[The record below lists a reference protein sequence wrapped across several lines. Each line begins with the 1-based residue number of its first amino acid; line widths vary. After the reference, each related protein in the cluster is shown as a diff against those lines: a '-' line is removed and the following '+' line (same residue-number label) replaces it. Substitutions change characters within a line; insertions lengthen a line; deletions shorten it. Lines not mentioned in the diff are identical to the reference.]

1 MQIGQRCQLENGAR
15 GEIKYIGKVI
25 DIGYGWF
32 IGIELDQPV
41 PGFGDGTVEGMY
53 YFMCDIGKGVF

>member
-32 IGIELDQPV
+32 IGI
-41 PGFGDGTVEGMY
+41 
-53 YFMCDIGKGVF
+53 